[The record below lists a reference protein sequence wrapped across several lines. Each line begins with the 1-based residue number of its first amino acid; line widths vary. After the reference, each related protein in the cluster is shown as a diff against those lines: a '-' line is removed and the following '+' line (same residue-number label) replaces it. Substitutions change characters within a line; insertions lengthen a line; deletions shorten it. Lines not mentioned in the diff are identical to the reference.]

1 MKEYS
6 YKVVGVT
13 FQGRQDVLKRIFDEI
28 LMDPEADTDP
38 EAVIRPY
45 DYEGHTALAVD
56 VAGENIGVVASG
68 DTPAVS
74 AIMKRAG
81 ACWVELAHNGRSLDE
96 VRDARE
102 ILADRRSADPLDVAD
117 AEELLEDL
125 READETIYSATLHLV
140 DYGQQAEAAPGPIQY
155 EQTRR
160 QNGPRPD
167 ARPFSPD
174 PPKAGRPGKGFR
186 IARTIFAVL
195 AVLDLIGVIAMQDA
209 SAIYTIFVWAVP
221 AVLFHILA
229 KRREKGK

>member
-1 MKEYS
+1 MQEYV

-28 LMDPEADTDP
+28 LADPEADTDP

-102 ILADRRSADPLDVAD
+102 ILVDRRSADPLDVAD

-125 READETIYSATLHLV
+125 REAEETIYSATLHLV

-155 EQTRR
+155 EQA
-160 QNGPRPD
+160 PRSD
-167 ARPFSPD
+167 ARPYTPD
-174 PPKAGRPGKGFR
+174 PPKAGRPGKGLR

-209 SAIYTIFVWAVP
+209 SAIYTIFVWAAP
-221 AVLFHILA
+221 AVLFHFLA
-229 KRREKGK
+229 KRKEKGK